1 MKALHYIYI
10 ILILGAIT
18 LHSCEDPIDVELE
31 DADTLV
37 TVDGWINGN
46 AEDQTIRLT
55 SSQPYFNNSF
65 ASGINS
71 ATVKVIRG
79 DGQEFIFTGDGDGNY
94 VWSSSAGS
102 TLGAVGD
109 EFRLEINVDGD
120 VLTSETELYRVPVVD
135 SIYQEFVTD
144 MGFIDGIMIEILTR
158 DLPGVGDTY
167 WIKTFKN
174 GIYLNRADEINIAY
188 DAGFDSGAETDGF
201 VFIPPIRFLLNP
213 FEDDNPA
220 DSIDIPSYVPGD
232 QVRVEIHS
240 ISNEAFTFMETMR
253 DQLLNSDNGIF
264 AEPLANTRG
273 NITASSGKTVLG
285 VFNVAAISA
294 EERVID

>member
-1 MKALHYIYI
+1 MKGLHYSLYI
-10 ILILGAIT
+10 ILLVATFSMHG
-18 LHSCEDPIDVELE
+18 CEDPIDVELE
-31 DADTLV
+31 EADTLV

-55 SSQPYFNNSF
+55 ESQQYFDNNF
-65 ASGINS
+65 TQGITTAS
-71 ATVKVIRG
+71 VKVVRG
-79 DGQEFIFTGDGDGNY
+79 DGQEFAFTGDGNGNY
-94 VWSSSAGS
+94 VWTTDGNPI
-102 TLGAVGD
+102 GQVGD
-109 EFRLEINVDGD
+109 QFKLEINVNGD
-120 VLTSETELYRVPVVD
+120 LLTSETALNRVPEVD

-158 DLPGVGDTY
+158 DLVGVGDTY

-174 GIYLNRADEINIAY
+174 GVFLNRADEINIAY
-188 DAGFDSGAETDGF
+188 DAGFDSGAQTDGF

-213 FEDDNPA
+213 FEDEDPT
-220 DSIDIPSYVPGD
+220 DDIDIPSYVSGD

-240 ISNEAFTFMETMR
+240 ISNDAFTFLETMR

-294 EERVID
+294 EERIID